1 MSGRKIRWTLRALR
15 RLDEIGAH
23 IETDNPAAAA
33 RVISRLVSAVDM
45 SLDQPAMGRVG
56 RIKGTPEAVLSDIS
70 YIVAYRVGRD
80 IEVLTIIHTSQRWPS
95 EL

>member
-15 RLDEIGAH
+15 RLDEICAH

-45 SLDQPAMGRVG
+45 VLDQPAMGRVG
-56 RIKGTPEAVLSDIS
+56 RIKGTREAVLSDIS
-70 YIVAYRVGRD
+70 CIVAYRASLPIALAG
-80 IEVLTIIHTSQRWPS
+80 ISKF
-95 EL
+95 

>member
-1 MSGRKIRWTLRALR
+1 MSGRKIRWTLQALR

-45 SLDQPAMGRVG
+45 LLDQPAMGRVG
-56 RIKGTPEAVLSDIS
+56 GGSRERGKPCFPTFPTSLPIALAGIS
-70 YIVAYRVGRD
+70 KF
-80 IEVLTIIHTSQRWPS
+80 
-95 EL
+95 